1 MWSIIMTL
9 EILPVVLDELVLTV
23 VVDNATDSLSSV
35 DSGIPQLPE
44 VVSLLGRIPAT
55 RDHEGHDAIVVFDQL
70 CVACHGLS
78 VLVQGRRGG
87 EAHTML
93 FDVGP
98 YGDVWID
105 NAKRLDIDLASIETI
120 VLSHWHWDHS
130 GGLPTVIAAI
140 AAARRRA
147 GKPDPVAVDL
157 HPDRPD
163 QRGIAMAS
171 GAIVMFPEEPTPT
184 EMNDAGGRVELH
196 DAPHLVNNGYFA
208 VSGSIN
214 RVTSYE
220 TGLESHVTFRGDRG
234 RPDPLILDERFV
246 AAQVRGRGVS
256 VLSACSHAG
265 IVNVCLAAQCQFPGV
280 PIDVVVGGY
289 HLAGAAMERRIAV
302 TVDDLD
308 RLISP
313 RVVAPAHCTGWRAR
327 ARTGRAILPR
337 TIRPERGR
345 QPLHT
350 HSLAARDRLAPDL
363 YQVSETAKVLPAHAR
378 HRPATAR
385 TELPIGAENARR
397 TPPITTTVALF
408 GSVAQSG
415 SRAALS
421 RRRPRVQIPS
431 GPPRSRDAITAV
443 RGGPFALCER

>member
-9 EILPVVLDELVLTV
+9 EIVPVVLDELVLTV
-23 VVDNATDSLSSV
+23 VVDNATDNLSSV

-55 RDHEGHDAIVVFDQL
+55 RHHEGHDAIVVFDQL

-78 VLVQGRRGG
+78 VLVQGRRGA
-87 EAHTML
+87 ESHTML

-105 NAKRLDIDLASIETI
+105 NAERLNIDLASIETI

-140 AAARRRA
+140 AEARRRA
-147 GKPDPVAVDL
+147 GRPDPVAVDL

-163 QRGIAMAS
+163 QRGIAMPS
-171 GAIVMFPEEPTPT
+171 GTIVMFPEEPTPT
-184 EMNDAGGRVELH
+184 EMNNAGGRVELH

-208 VSGSIN
+208 VSGLID

-220 TGLESHVTFRGDRG
+220 TGLEGHVTFRGDLG

-289 HLAGAAMERRIAV
+289 HLAGAAMERRIPV

-313 RVVAPAHCTGWRAR
+313 RVVAPAHCTGWRA
-327 ARTGRAILPR
+327 
-337 TIRPERGR
+337 
-345 QPLHT
+345 
-350 HSLAARDRLAPDL
+350 
-363 YQVSETAKVLPAHAR
+363 AHA
-378 HRPATAR
+378 
-385 TELPIGAENARR
+385 LAERFSPGRFA
-397 TPPITTTVALF
+397 PSTV
-408 GSVAQSG
+408 G
-415 SRAALS
+415 SRYTL
-421 RRRPRVQIPS
+421 
-431 GPPRSRDAITAV
+431 TASHH
-443 RGGPFALCER
+443 ATD